1 MKFTISAAALLAFVS
16 TALAQTAGFDV
27 VRTPTKDEIVPAGKT
42 YTVTWDAA
50 PADYDKDTVSIVLL
64 AGASPATLVPGAE
77 PIVAGIVNSAG
88 SYEWAVP
95 SDLGDAAV
103 YGLQILLDSDPTIFQ
118 YSFPFH
124 IEAGEEGPKGN
135 STTSAVPSSTK
146 KPGSSTAAPEPT
158 GARNSTSAG
167 IPPPP
172 KTTLT
177 STVSGGSSPS
187 PTGGA
192 EVSPVPTNGAARS
205 AAGAIAVLG
214 GLAVAAFGL

>member
-1 MKFTISAAALLAFVS
+1 MQFTINAAAFLAFVS
-16 TALAQTAGFDV
+16 AALAQTAGFDV
-27 VRTPTKDEIVPAGKT
+27 VRTPTKDELVPAGKT
-42 YTVTWDAA
+42 YKVTWDAA
-50 PADYDKDTVSIVLL
+50 PADYDKETVSIVLL
-64 AGASPATLVPGAE
+64 AGESPSKLVPGAE
-77 PIVAGIVNSAG
+77 PIAAGIVNSVG
-88 SYEWAVP
+88 SFDWAVP

-103 YGLQILLDSDPTIFQ
+103 YGLQILLESDPTIFQ
-118 YSFPFH
+118 YSFPFQ
-124 IEAGEEGPKGN
+124 IEAGKEGPKGN
-135 STTSAVPSSTK
+135 STSSAVPSSTK
-146 KPGSSTAAPEPT
+146 KPSSSTAAPEPT

-167 IPPPP
+167 TPPPPP

-177 STVSGGSSPS
+177 STVGGGSS

>member
-1 MKFTISAAALLAFVS
+1 MIS
-16 TALAQTAGFDV
+16 
-27 VRTPTKDEIVPAGKT
+27 P
-42 YTVTWDAA
+42 
-50 PADYDKDTVSIVLL
+50 
-64 AGASPATLVPGAE
+64 
-77 PIVAGIVNSAG
+77 AGIVNSVG
-88 SYEWAVP
+88 SFDWAVP

-103 YGLQILLDSDPTIFQ
+103 YGLQILLESDPTIFQ
-118 YSFPFH
+118 YSFPFQ
-124 IEAGEEGPKGN
+124 IEAGKEGPKN
-135 STTSAVPSSTK
+135 STSSAVPSSTK
-146 KPGSSTAAPEPT
+146 KPSSSTAAPEPT

-167 IPPPP
+167 TPPPP

-177 STVSGGSSPS
+177 STVGGGSS